1 MQIMRIDWRGRRK
14 CLSILQ
20 MQDISHPTERLQ
32 NTTQISG
39 SFEFYKERM
48 DFVSVRSLFGCM
60 KIGKTAQTNKNERMM
75 YVEFLSVALTALI
88 SVAVLFILAKIIG
101 NRAISQMNMFDY
113 INSITIG
120 SISAE
125 LATSD
130 LENMFKPLVA
140 MVIYAIAVILFALV
154 SSKSLA
160 CRRVIE
166 GRTIVL
172 LKNGKIYN
180 RNFKKAKIDINEFM
194 MQCRLCGY
202 FNLKDIE
209 TAIQESNGKISILP
223 AANARPAN
231 PADLNIKVQ
240 KSEVYYN
247 VILDGKVL
255 HENLHNAGFDEA
267 WLEKNI
273 KKKSVSDMRDVFVA
287 VCNTS
292 GELQVYEKQARQ
304 DKKDVFDA

>member
-1 MQIMRIDWRGRRK
+1 M
-14 CLSILQ
+14 
-20 MQDISHPTERLQ
+20 
-32 NTTQISG
+32 
-39 SFEFYKERM
+39 
-48 DFVSVRSLFGCM
+48 
-60 KIGKTAQTNKNERMM
+60 
-75 YVEFLSVALTALI
+75 EFLSVALTALI
-88 SVAVLFILAKIIG
+88 SVVVLFILAKIIG

-120 SISAE
+120 SIAAE

-166 GRTIVL
+166 GRTIIL

-180 RNFKKAKIDINEFM
+180 RNFKKAKIDVNEFM
-194 MQCRLCGY
+194 MQCRLSGY

-223 AANARPAN
+223 VANARPAN

-255 HENLHNAGFDEA
+255 HENLHNAGFDAA

-273 KKKSVSDMRDVFVA
+273 KKKSISDVRDVFVA